1 MAGSPLFRSS
11 STGPGGGG
19 ADAVD
24 EDVGRIDQRST
35 TPRGT
40 RSGCRASSATTCTGA
55 DGSGK
60 RSDSWNVRVAVF
72 ASPVIS
78 HSPKIEA
85 KPRE

>member
-11 STGPGGGG
+11 ITAPGEGVAERSMKMSAG
-19 ADAVD
+19 
-24 EDVGRIDQRST
+24 ST
-35 TPRGT
+35 TVDH
-40 RSGCRASSATTCTGA
+40 ASRNAFRLSRFFTTTCTGA

-72 ASPVIS
+72 ASPVNS